1 MAVKQGDSDTS
12 LQPDRIALDLVDN
25 VQDDERGTPRWL
37 EPAFFGDWL
46 TDLKTITFTNSLFAF
61 DLLG

>member
-25 VQDDERGTPRWL
+25 VQDDERGTPRRL
-37 EPAFFGDWL
+37 EPAFFSDWL
-46 TDLKTITFTNSLFAF
+46 TDWLKDYNFY
-61 DLLG
+61 

>member
-25 VQDDERGTPRWL
+25 VQDDERRTPRR
-37 EPAFFGDWL
+37 
-46 TDLKTITFTNSLFAF
+46 LKPSLIQ
-61 DLLG
+61 